1 MISKL
6 NKSSQ
11 RNLNDESD
19 EEVSLTRELERA
31 ALLPNYKAPN
41 GEFESFPQLLPKTIE
56 KLKKQGIM
64 NLFPIQQQCFY
75 PIYNRED
82 IIARDLT
89 GSGKTLAFALP
100 TTEYL
105 RKNGFLSSRKT

>member
-1 MISKL
+1 
-6 NKSSQ
+6 
-11 RNLNDESD
+11 
-19 EEVSLTRELERA
+19 
-31 ALLPNYKAPN
+31 LPNYKAPN
-41 GEFESFPQLLPKTIE
+41 GEFESFPQLTSKTIE